1 MKSNTFVDIIR
12 NMTKPYCICPLY
24 PFECDL
30 PEVVIANGIRIS
42 RDSEELRQVLRRYS
56 LREGSFWENDTQINS
71 AWAAYLPYLDS
82 PPSLND
88 GKGHS
93 PRDILGI
100 TSFIQSEHLIFCFVT
115 VLRLLK
121 PGLVTAGPLAIPF
134 PDGAEQ
140 GALSPDWLN
149 CSNTDYMFKEPSKY
163 VLNSSEIPAIN
174 ELLDIILKCL
184 PTWIN
189 HKDSSSIDVALQRFH
204 SSYTGETDKRLI
216 DHMIAFEA
224 LYLNNVPELRY
235 KLALRAAYL
244 IGIDADER
252 KTIYKRVSDAY
263 KMRNDIVH
271 GNHAVNPHIIE
282 QILPDIEDYLRRSI
296 RNILTLISAGWK
308 HDKIKVDLLDTYI
321 LKGGR

>member
-1 MKSNTFVDIIR
+1 
-12 NMTKPYCICPLY
+12 
-24 PFECDL
+24 
-30 PEVVIANGIRIS
+30 
-42 RDSEELRQVLRRYS
+42 
-56 LREGSFWENDTQINS
+56 
-71 AWAAYLPYLDS
+71 
-82 PPSLND
+82 
-88 GKGHS
+88 
-93 PRDILGI
+93 
-100 TSFIQSEHLIFCFVT
+100 
-115 VLRLLK
+115 
-121 PGLVTAGPLAIPF
+121 
-134 PDGAEQ
+134 
-140 GALSPDWLN
+140 
-149 CSNTDYMFKEPSKY
+149 
-163 VLNSSEIPAIN
+163 
-174 ELLDIILKCL
+174 
-184 PTWIN
+184 
-189 HKDSSSIDVALQRFH
+189 
-204 SSYTGETDKRLI
+204 
-216 DHMIAFEA
+216 MIAFEA